1 MTPMRRKAG
10 TLVPLERDILEAAL
24 SLRSMG
30 VAEPHGFLLARTI
43 GEVTGARRLA
53 AYGTLYKALDRL
65 ERAGLLE
72 SRWEDPNFAAAE
84 SRPRRR
90 LYQVTPPGQR
100 ALADA
105 RAAETAGAPAPAA
118 RRAMQPVDGEAR

>member
-1 MTPMRRKAG
+1 MRRKAG

-84 SRPRRR
+84 ARPRRR
-90 LYQVTPPGQR
+90 LYQVTPSGQR
-100 ALADA
+100 ALAGA
-105 RAAETAGAPAPAA
+105 RAADAALAPDPARGRTVPA
-118 RRAMQPVDGEAR
+118 DGEAR